1 MLTGK
6 GGVFQPGWPGMV
18 GALLASV
25 LACILSQ
32 AGAATAALMVFTVLL
47 CSGAAFILWLATVQS
62 RVSSGAES
70 RPETTWSTVKF
81 LQRVARRGLLAR
93 GLAVVSLALLPV
105 ATLTLAFPGRMG
117 AVPVVA
123 ALLVPVILG
132 GIGLFGSASDRGWF
146 LDAVV
151 PDRLILEQLS
161 KANGW
166 QSFGAG
172 WRLSGRV
179 AALRQAAT
187 LHPEAPEAARV
198 LIMAQYAPNSVRV
211 LADVLHKTLRDE
223 LRLRLKGWP
232 VVLSS
237 AAMAAALSVVLMLVL
252 PPALWNRTFSG
263 TGLSWQQAD
272 ARQATQS
279 AEPDL
284 PEDPVSEEGARP
296 PGQST
301 PGSVPGEDGGQ
312 TDAADAAASA
322 GGGSDPG
329 GNEGGAGQ
337 QGAQGAG
344 SAAGDG
350 QDDGGAQP
358 SGFDPSQGSGNDGA
372 SDPGTGTD
380 DAGGGGGGAAGDGI
394 AQEPASDSGAAEAAG
409 SGNAGAGE
417 EMADEGGGEASP
429 DAGSAGQDAGD
440 AAAGPGETGTPSGG
454 ADGQASGPESPS
466 DAVAGPETA
475 EAAGADRETG
485 GSKDGAAGSPGSGSG
500 EAPGADAAEA
510 ATADDSGGGSSPA
523 GPNGQGAKT
532 GSTGVDAAPGGTPEG
547 VPAARANDAAAGL
560 DPAAAEWTDLAP
572 DQAAGP
578 EIFVTDQPVDGE
590 VPGGVS
596 VLADAV
602 PTGLGEAAQVAGAPD
617 AATAPDM
624 SVGSAA
630 QLFAEGGA
638 VPDAVIMTLPQ
649 NSTEIPPEILQP
661 SPPRQMLPA
670 WINELVN

>member
-1 MLTGK
+1 
-6 GGVFQPGWPGMV
+6 MV

-32 AGAATAALMVFTVLL
+32 AGAATADLMVFTVLL
-47 CSGAAFILWLATVQS
+47 CSGAAFILWLATAQS
-62 RVSSGAES
+62 RRSSGVEA
-70 RPETTWSTVKF
+70 RPATTQSTVQF

-93 GLAVVSLALLPV
+93 GLGVVSLALLPV
-105 ATLTLAFPGRMG
+105 AVLTLAFPGRMG

-151 PDRLILEQLS
+151 PDRLMLDQLS

-187 LHPEAPEAARV
+187 LNPEAPEAARV

-211 LADVLHKTLRDE
+211 VADVLHKTLRDE

-252 PPALWNRTFSG
+252 PPALWDRTFSG
-263 TGLSWQQAD
+263 TGLSWQQPD
-272 ARQATQS
+272 ARQAPQS
-279 AEPDL
+279 AGPDL

-296 PGQST
+296 PG
-301 PGSVPGEDGGQ
+301 PGAPGAAPGEGGGQ
-312 TDAADAAASA
+312 TDAADAAAFS

-329 GNEGGAGQ
+329 DNEGGAGQ

-344 SAAGDG
+344 SEAGAG
-350 QDDGGAQP
+350 QDDGGAQH
-358 SGFDPSQGSGNDGA
+358 SGFDPSQGLGNDGA
-372 SDPGTGTD
+372 SDPGAGTD
-380 DAGGGGGGAAGDGI
+380 DAGGGDGGAGAAGGGI
-394 AQEPASDSGAAEAAG
+394 AEEPASDSGAVEAAG

-417 EMADEGGGEASP
+417 EMADEGRGEASP

-440 AAAGPGETGTPSGG
+440 KAARPGETGTPSGG

-466 DAVAGPETA
+466 DAMAGPETA
-475 EAAGADRETG
+475 EAAGSDREAG
-485 GSKDGAAGSPGSGSG
+485 GSKDGAAGNPGSGSG
-500 EAPGADAAEA
+500 EAPGADAADA
-510 ATADDSGGGSSPA
+510 ATADDSGAGSSPT
-523 GPNGQGAKT
+523 GPNRQGAKT
-532 GSTGVDAAPGGTPEG
+532 GSTGADAASGGTPEG
-547 VPAARANDAAAGL
+547 VPAASANDAAAGL
-560 DPAAAEWTDLAP
+560 DPAAAERTDLAP
-572 DQAAGP
+572 DQADGP
-578 EIFVTDQPVDGE
+578 DIFITDQSVDGE

-596 VLADAV
+596 VPADAV

-624 SVGSAA
+624 KVGSAA

-638 VPDAVIMTLPQ
+638 VPDTVIMALPQ
-649 NSTEIPPEILQP
+649 NRDEIAPEILQP
-661 SPPRQMLPA
+661 TPPRQMLPA